1 MTTDESTTAVAEET
15 LRASTTSDNQSSAFL
30 TPGPRPSAPSVEVLR
45 VPAGTRISREA
56 KIRVATKSSSKSAT
70 RTASATD

>member
-45 VPAGTRISREA
+45 VPGGYEDLAG
-56 KIRVATKSSSKSAT
+56 SKDQSCDEIIIEVGDPP
-70 RTASATD
+70 ASATD